1 MTAPFQGFNYIVV
14 WRHTGAPLPLCF
26 NESNNF
32 LPGWNKIK
40 ADPKKFLILGFV
52 LLMFSLHEFVD
63 WLVHSDHQSAKH
75 ETGDA
80 PPFLQVHCRAD
91 TSKYL
96 VVEIMKMRLNI
107 LKKSFTPI
115 MTLKE
120 ELILWIWSAK
130 NMIVENKRSFFLKKY
145 EDSMVWPS
153 RMTKWPTHS
162 PKEENAYN
170 TWSNWLLQLQLWWW
184 QTFDNP
190 LNINFLAICWTSVSF
205 YRIR

>member
-1 MTAPFQGFNYIVV
+1 MFNDGTIPRFNYIVV

-75 ETGDA
+75 EIGDA

-91 TSKYL
+91 TAKYL

-130 NMIVENKRSFFLKKY
+130 KYDRWKQKKFFLK
-145 EDSMVWPS
+145 EICRFNGMAVTHDQ
-153 RMTKWPTHS
+153 MTNTF
-162 PKEENAYN
+162 PKRREC
-170 TWSNWLLQLQLWWW
+170 
-184 QTFDNP
+184 
-190 LNINFLAICWTSVSF
+190 I
-205 YRIR
+205 